1 MRFAAATWLWA
12 LLLLP
17 LLGLLWREGER
28 RAGRRL
34 RAELGPRAPAQ
45 VEGVRPGRRF
55 ARRLLLV
62 GGCACLILA
71 LARPQW
77 GAHALTI
84 KERGADVVVALD
96 VSNSMLAED
105 VPPSRLELAKATLG
119 AFLDDYDRG
128 RVGLVL
134 FAGAAYVQCP
144 LTLDRATAR
153 LFLTQAAPDMI
164 SQQGTSFAAALA
176 TARELLARGRGTA
189 RDGAPGAILLVTDG
203 EDQTGEWQAE
213 ADACREAGIVLVPVG
228 VGSEGGGLIPRPD
241 GDGYV
246 KDASGAVVL
255 SRYDP
260 NTLAAL
266 AERGGGT
273 FLSMGTGGL
282 DLRRLR
288 GLLQRLREREL
299 EERRIAAY
307 EERFVWPLAL
317 ALLLLAAREAWRP
330 WRRPAAGSGRL
341 RLGRRRRALPATAAA
356 AGAGSGPGPAA
367 AARAARPGGAPPPRG
382 AAAAALALV
391 LAAAFAAG
399 ASASVVAPLRPAGAE
414 AADRGRELFAA
425 GRYEEALQ
433 AFESAR
439 ALNPEDARLTLAVG
453 AALARL
459 GRRDEA
465 LREFA
470 RARGQAGSDELRAE
484 GLYNEGT
491 VRLAGDDAAGAVKA
505 LRQALALTPSAADV
519 RRNLELALK
528 RLRAEQ
534 RGGGQRQRDGADQNS
549 QERQQGQAGQQGQQG
564 EQSQDR
570 QGQQGQPD
578 QHGRQDQPDQP
589 RQASPSPDGQRPPA
603 SDRQDRAQSGDA
615 GQEQAP
621 EQPAAPESRAGD
633 AAERRAGEPT
643 AMSREQAVEL
653 LRALDRDELELR
665 RSVQKRLRGKPA
677 PGGKP
682 W

>member
-17 LLGLLWREGER
+17 LLALLWREGER
-28 RAGRRL
+28 RAGQRL
-34 RAELGPRAPAQ
+34 RAELGPRARAH

-55 ARRLLLV
+55 GRRLLLL
-62 GGCACLILA
+62 GGCFCLILA

-144 LTLDRATAR
+144 LTLDRGTAH
-153 LFLTQAAPDMI
+153 LFLAQAAPDMI

-189 RDGAPGAILLVTDG
+189 RDDAPGAILLVTDG

-228 VGSEGGGLIPRPD
+228 VGSEGGGLIPRPE

-260 NTLAAL
+260 DGLAAL

-273 FLSMGTGGL
+273 FLPMGTGGL

-330 WRRPAAGSGRL
+330 WRRPALRIGRA
-341 RLGRRRRALPATAAA
+341 RPARRRRALPAAPAAAGGSPAAGTAAA
-356 AGAGSGPGPAA
+356 D
-367 AARAARPGGAPPPRG
+367 RAARTAGAPAPPG
-382 AAAAALALV
+382 AAAAVLVVALAL
-391 LAAAFAAG
+391 AAG
-399 ASASVVAPLRPAGAE
+399 ASASVVSPLRPAGAE

-439 ALNPEDARLTLAVG
+439 TLNPEDARLTLAVG

-491 VRLAGDDAAGAVKA
+491 VRLADNDAAGAVKA

-519 RRNLELALK
+519 RRNLELALQ

-534 RGGGQRQRDGADQNS
+534 QDGGQQQRQDDRQDS
-549 QERQQGQAGQQGQQG
+549 QERQQGQPGEQG
-564 EQSQDR
+564 EQGR
-570 QGQQGQPD
+570 QGE
-578 QHGRQDQPDQP
+578 QDQPEQAPPSSDRQQP
-589 RQASPSPDGQRPPA
+589 PPPPDGQER
-603 SDRQDRAQSGDA
+603 RQDGAA
-615 GQEQAP
+615 GAEEAP
-621 EQPAAPESRAGD
+621 EQPAAPEPRAGD
-633 AAERRAGEPT
+633 AAERSAGEPT
-643 AMSREQAVEL
+643 AMSREQAEEL

-665 RSVQKRLRGKPA
+665 RSVQKRLRGKPV

>member
-34 RAELGPRAPAQ
+34 RAELGPRARAH
-45 VEGVRPGRRF
+45 VEGLRPGRRF
-55 ARRLLLV
+55 ARRLLLL
-62 GGCACLILA
+62 GGCFCLILA

-105 VPPSRLELAKATLG
+105 VPPSRLELAKAALG
-119 AFLDDYDRG
+119 AFLDDHDRG

-144 LTLDRATAR
+144 LTLDRGTAR

-176 TARELLARGRGTA
+176 AARELLARGRGTA
-189 RDGAPGAILLVTDG
+189 RDDAPGAILLVTDG
-203 EDQTGEWQAE
+203 EDQAGGWQAE

-241 GDGYV
+241 GGGFV

-260 NTLAAL
+260 DALAAL

-273 FLSMGTGGL
+273 FLQMGTGGL

-307 EERFVWPLAL
+307 EERFAWPLAL

-330 WRRPAAGSGRL
+330 WRRPALGIGRA
-341 RLGRRRRALPATAAA
+341 RLGRRRRALLAAPATA
-356 AGAGSGPGPAA
+356 GASPEPGPAA
-367 AARAARPGGAPPPRG
+367 ADRPARTGGAPPPG
-382 AAAAALALV
+382 AAAAVLV
-391 LAAAFAAG
+391 LAVALAAS

-484 GLYNEGT
+484 GFYNEGT
-491 VRLAGDDAAGAVKA
+491 VRLADGDAAGAVKV

-519 RRNLELALK
+519 RRNLELALR

-534 RGGGQRQRDGADQNS
+534 QGGGQ
-549 QERQQGQAGQQGQQG
+549 QQPQ
-564 EQSQDR
+564 
-570 QGQQGQPD
+570 
-578 QHGRQDQPDQP
+578 
-589 RQASPSPDGQRPPA
+589 
-603 SDRQDRAQSGDA
+603 DA
-615 GQEQAP
+615 GQEPQERQPGQQDEQGGQGRQGEQAQPEPEPPSPDRQQSPPPSDGQERPRDGAAGAQQAP
-621 EQPAAPESRAGD
+621 AQPAAPEPRAGD
-633 AAERRAGEPT
+633 AAGRSGGEPA
-643 AMSREQAVEL
+643 AMSREQAEEL
-653 LRALDRDELELR
+653 LRALDRDESELR